1 MCHIRQSK
9 AVPARVKRGGGF
21 QKGRGD
27 MKIVAATNNSKKL
40 KEMERIL
47 KGLGFEVLSMGEAG
61 VEVDPEEN
69 GETFAANAAI
79 KAAAVAERCGLAAVA
94 DDSGLCVD
102 ALGGAPGVHTAR
114 YCDRPGK
121 KATDSQR
128 MDHILEELVCT
139 PRERRTARFVSA
151 ICCVM
156 PDGSRITAEGVCE
169 GWIGYQ
175 KLGDKGFGYD
185 PIFMVGGQAGDLSS
199 GRSFAQLT
207 DEEKD
212 AVSHRG
218 KALRA
223 FAGEMESWLQRQGAA
238 L

>member
-1 MCHIRQSK
+1 
-9 AVPARVKRGGGF
+9 
-21 QKGRGD
+21 
-27 MKIVAATNNSKKL
+27 MKIVAATNNPKKC

-47 KGLGFEVLSMGEAG
+47 KALGFEVLSMSEAG
-61 VEVDPEEN
+61 VEVEPEED
-69 GETFAANAAI
+69 GATFAANAAI
-79 KAAAVAERCGLAAVA
+79 KALAVAERCGLAAVA

-102 ALGGAPGVHTAR
+102 ALDGAPGVHSAR

-121 KATDSQR
+121 KATDDMR
-128 MDHILEELVCT
+128 MDRILEELVCT

-156 PDGSRITAEGVCE
+156 PDGSQVTAEGVCE
-169 GWIGYQ
+169 GWIGYR

-199 GRSFAQLT
+199 GQSFAQLT

-223 FAGEMESWLQRQGAA
+223 FAGEMERWLKEHGPGPAQP